1 MIRKKGSN
9 SIINIYFKRK
19 GDYFVDNKYYLYI
32 EDSGKFKNPEDN
44 HIVYSFILFD
54 KKQRKK
60 FNRVFEYNKK
70 EITEKKEIKGKEFL
84 EKLNSKSKEPIKKSK
99 FELMIK
105 SGGEATLSGSI
116 IWCKEQSKY
125 EDLNISDWEE
135 IDKKIW
141 MISTII
147 KKIREN
153 NKISDFS
160 HLNIFLDNEPLQKP
174 EYIMSKLNEDY
185 SHSGIIRYLRAKKI
199 RIDNVKFLDS
209 KESSPIQYIDILAHA
224 TYKIFDNPTKV
235 KLFADIIDLYIDGLY
250 IIFQGF
256 DCKNKLNDIKC
267 NCKTMENV

>member
-1 MIRKKGSN
+1 M
-9 SIINIYFKRK
+9 
-19 GDYFVDNKYYLYI
+19 DNKYYLYI
-32 EDSGKFKNPEDN
+32 EDSGKFRNPEDN

-60 FNRVFEYNKK
+60 FNRVFEYRKK
-70 EITEKKEIKGKEFL
+70 SITEKKEIKGKEFL
-84 EKLNSKSKEPIKKSK
+84 EKLNSKSKEPNKKSK
-99 FELMIK
+99 FESMIK
-105 SGGEATLSGSI
+105 SVEESTLAGSI

-125 EDLNISDWEE
+125 DDLNINGWQE

-147 KKIREN
+147 KKISEN
-153 NKISDFS
+153 NKMSNFS

-185 SHSGIIRYLRAKKI
+185 CQYSGIIRYLRAKKI
-199 RIDNVKFLDS
+199 RIDNVEYLDS
-209 KESSPIQYIDILAHA
+209 KESSPIQYIDILAHS

-250 IIFQGF
+250 IIFQGRG
-256 DCKNKLNDIKC
+256 KK
-267 NCKTMENV
+267 